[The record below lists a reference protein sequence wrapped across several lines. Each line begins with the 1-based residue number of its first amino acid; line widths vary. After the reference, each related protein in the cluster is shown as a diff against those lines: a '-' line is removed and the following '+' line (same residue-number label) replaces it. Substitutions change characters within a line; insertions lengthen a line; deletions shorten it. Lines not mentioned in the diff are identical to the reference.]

1 AIIFNIILYRIFR
14 DKRFILYSLLQLS
27 LFLIFFYQDG
37 MFYYLSKGRFTT
49 PHYLVWN
56 IAFCA
61 TLAGLFA
68 YYFLDLKRNMPRFR
82 QWAVPMITGIFG
94 SVLLYTLTEVFFWRY
109 LASVFF
115 YLFPSICLYQAIKM

>member
-1 AIIFNIILYRIFR
+1 
-14 DKRFILYSLLQLS
+14 
-27 LFLIFFYQDG
+27 
-37 MFYYLSKGRFTT
+37 
-49 PHYLVWN
+49 
-56 IAFCA
+56 FCA

-115 YLFPSICLYQAIKM
+115 YLFPSICLYQAIKMFRRDAYARFLLLSFGFVLLVSALYTLNKYFEWLVLALFDSYAIR